1 MGGWE
6 AAASEQEWTQV
17 FAAEV
22 DPHARKVFEANHLR
36 APDVGDI
43 LTAPASAA
51 PFAHVYTCSFPCQS
65 SSQAGVRK
73 GSQDPRGQQ
82 VLDKALKMIGHAQP
96 LVVLFENV
104 KGFLSVEQGWYFN
117 WLRESLRSVGFPRF
131 EWRVLATHH
140 FSLPQQRERL
150 YMVAFRED
158 MAASINFQFPGG
170 DVSKTP
176 SLSTFLRRRLARK
189 YARTVRC
196 GGRGSKDRHAW
207 DCIRRVNG
215 GWYQLTVTDCKRL
228 MGFSKSYKMSAVPRT
243 QQFRLLGN
251 AITLEPARSLM
262 RECKRVVHESY
273 ELSSTKRPR
282 VA

>member
-6 AAASEQEWTQV
+6 AAAGAGWEQV
-17 FAAEV
+17 FAAENNR
-22 DPHARKVFEANHLR
+22 HARKVFEANTGR

-43 LTAPASAA
+43 LATPASAA

-96 LVVLFENV
+96 LIVVFENV
-104 KGFLSVEQGWYFN
+104 KGFLSVEQGGYFS
-117 WLRESLRSVGFPRF
+117 WLRERLQAIGFPRF

-158 MAASINFQFPGG
+158 IASLVNFHFPEG
-170 DVSKTP
+170 DVTKTP
-176 SLSTFLRRRLARK
+176 SLTTFLRRRLTRK
-189 YARTVRC
+189 YALTVRC
-196 GGRGSKDRHAW
+196 GGRGSKDRHQW

-262 RECKRVVHESY
+262 RECKRVIYESY
-273 ELSSTKRPR
+273 ERSSSKRPR